1 MLLGALIMKCLC
13 LTSLLILLTILSSGC
28 TPERGTKAWCEMM
41 DEKPKGEWSTNDLAE
56 YTKSCVFRR
65 AD

>member
-1 MLLGALIMKCLC
+1 MKSLSLALLLFVFIMLC
-13 LTSLLILLTILSSGC
+13 SSC

-41 DEKPKGEWSTNDLAE
+41 EKKPKGEWSANDLAE
-56 YTKSCVFRR
+56 YTKSCVFRK